1 MLNRRM
7 TLHFIS
13 RFVYIVY
20 FVTAHCFTFS
30 TTFASRNIY
39 CIPKISYQKL
49 TASFQRLPTVFYTYM
64 VYNTHLLVKIY
75 NNRHLWAYSK
85 NPLCAM
91 LESIYDVIYAKFN
104 FIWLTPVPQSWN
116 KPSIFFRTWVM
127 KMWMWLSSCSWSRKM
142 GNLLKR
148 NFRNRFW
155 LQMDPEDGEG
165 NLQKI

>member
-1 MLNRRM
+1 MCCIFL
-7 TLHFIS
+7 LPVSYWLIHIGSVFYGPES
-13 RFVYIVY
+13 RQAKGGRKKFWESTNGKMCFCLLYFVYIVY

-91 LESIYDVIYAKFN
+91 PWY
-104 FIWLTPVPQSWN
+104 
-116 KPSIFFRTWVM
+116 
-127 KMWMWLSSCSWSRKM
+127 RKTLNVRGLDAASM
-142 GNLLKR
+142 YNAL
-148 NFRNRFW
+148 
-155 LQMDPEDGEG
+155 M
-165 NLQKI
+165 QKHPHWTAPWCRKTTV